1 MAYPKVF
8 ITTTAPYSNSIPHM
22 GHAFEFVLADI
33 LARHR
38 RGNNYEDVR
47 FSIGLDEHGTK
58 IQEAAAFAGMPPQE
72 YLDINAE
79 KWVDFCK
86 KFNISYDVFYRTSSK
101 EHAEHVKSIWRHLVR
116 KGDIYEREYTGLYCK
131 GCESYK
137 TNKELING
145 KCPDHPIDGYV
156 TKETE
161 VNWTF
166 RLSKY
171 AKDVK
176 SYLGYDFLVPEF
188 KNAELSNLI
197 DGVEDISISRSI
209 EKCSWGIP
217 VPDDPTQTIYVW
229 FDALTFYIAAADYF
243 SEDSYWD
250 EEVIQICGPDNLR
263 FQAIIFQCMLMALD
277 IRCIDKLLVHG
288 TILDGDGKKMSKT
301 LGNTVDPVVQV
312 ERYGINAVRY
322 YCSVLNT
329 CTNSA
334 WSEEDLVNRFNADIC
349 NDWGNFVSRVL
360 SLCETKCDKDKL
372 GTGGDHMMVYIH
384 KNFEWKITKA
394 WEKLDVKEA
403 FRLVNEMVK
412 YGNEYINTHKPWTLT
427 GDDLHEKMN
436 SLLTII
442 LMANEHYR
450 TMFPAESEAIY
461 QAYGQ
466 KKKIVAFQKIEKAK
480 IC

>member
-8 ITTTAPYSNSIPHM
+8 ITTTLPYANSTPHM
-22 GHAFEFVLADI
+22 GHAFEFVLADLI
-33 LARHR
+33 ARHR
-38 RGNNYEDVR
+38 RNNNYEDVR
-47 FSIGLDEHGTK
+47 FNIGLDEHGTK
-58 IQEAAAFAGMPPQE
+58 IQEAATAAGMLPQE

-79 KWVDFCK
+79 KWISFCS
-86 KFNISYDVFYRTSSK
+86 KFNISYNNFYRTSSAD
-101 EHAEHVKSIWRHLVR
+101 HAARVKTVWDFLLVKR
-116 KGDIYEREYTGLYCK
+116 DIYSREYTGMYCK
-131 GCESYK
+131 GCEAYK
-137 TNKELING
+137 TKKELVNG
-145 KCPDHPIDGYV
+145 MCPDHSLPGYIS
-156 TKETE
+156 EQTE
-161 VNWTF
+161 MNWTF
-166 RLSKY
+166 KLTKY

-176 SYLGYDFLVPEF
+176 AYLGSDFLLPEF
-188 KNAELSNLI
+188 KWTELNNMI
-197 DGVEDISISRSI
+197 DDAEDISVSRPK
-209 EKCSWGIP
+209 ERCAWGIE
-217 VPDDPTQTIYVW
+217 VPNDPTQTIYVW
-229 FDALTFYIAAADYF
+229 FDALLNYIFAANYSSDESF
-243 SEDSYWD
+243 WE
-250 EEVIQICGPDNLR
+250 EEVIQLCGPDNLR
-263 FQAIIFQCMLMALD
+263 FQAIIFQSLLMAID
-277 IRCIDKLLVHG
+277 VRCTDKLLVHG
-288 TILDGDGKKMSKT
+288 TILDGEGKKMSKT

-312 ERYGINAVRY
+312 EKYGINAVRY

-334 WSEEDLVNRFNADIC
+334 WSEDDLVNRFNADIC

-412 YGNEYINTHKPWTLT
+412 YGNEYINTHKPWTLN

-466 KKKIVAFQKIEKAK
+466 RKKIVAFQKIEKAK